1 MIHRNYKEGQKLD
14 VAGLNQITVLLD
26 RSETALT
33 EIGINEWKLDG
44 PPHKHNDKDQIF
56 YILSGN
62 GVIKLG
68 SEEHAVKPG
77 YLIYVPAGLV
87 HQSIT
92 KSSVPLCYVLY
103 NIFNDSQKEGHST
116 FAEHIEKVK
125 MIRKQQAETGNA
137 EVDNLGSAG
146 NIRSPKV
153 ITGIYSG
160 EESQYE
166 SSRQYIHLAMSETG
180 RYEFTAVHW
189 PAGNKGVVIADH
201 QEEQTIFVL
210 DGEGL
215 ISIKNETVRV
225 KTGDLVYVP
234 INTSYTIESL
244 ETDLKY
250 FCLKCSVREV

>member
-26 RSETALT
+26 RSETGLT

-68 SEEHAVKPG
+68 DEEHEVKPG

-92 KSSVPLCYVLY
+92 KGSEPLCYVLY
-103 NIFNDSQKEGHST
+103 NVFNDSQKEGHST

-125 MIRKQQAETGNA
+125 KIRKQQAETGNA
-137 EVDNLGSAG
+137 EVDESGTISQ
-146 NIRSPKV
+146 IYPSKV
-153 ITGIYSG
+153 IPDIYTGVDIQSG
-160 EESQYE
+160 SQV
-166 SSRQYIHLAMSETG
+166 IILHLCRNETNRCELSFFRCQPG
-180 RYEFTAVHW
+180 HTGERRT
-189 PAGNKGVVIADH
+189 DH
-201 QEEQTIFVL
+201 DREQTFFVIN
-210 DGEGL
+210 GEGD
-215 ISIKNETVRV
+215 ISVDNEKVKV
-225 KTGDLVYVP
+225 KTGDLVFVP
-234 INTSYTIESL
+234 TGVSYRVDTEESAL
-244 ETDLKY
+244 EYLS
-250 FCLKCSVREV
+250 LGSLIRV